1 MSPKAGPLRRL
12 CSFLVL
18 LRTFSPSHAATSSA
32 VIQFAFMCWP
42 FLKEGA
48 NLSREPPGAAHDE
61 SGGGDV
67 APGLA
72 PPTALGFR
80 KRFMAC
86 LQVLNAFSVVRL
98 PLAWPLVVPSL
109 TAWLA
114 CSVAHTIVHRFT
126 TTHSLIHRL
135 LLLSHWPGHSSFPDC
150 LLIVHLNT
158 LAASSPPGW
167 ALVL

>member
-1 MSPKAGPLRRL
+1 VFVPRVVAH
-12 CSFLVL
+12 L
-18 LRTFSPSHAATSSA
+18 LTVSCGNKQRGHP
-32 VIQFAFMCWP
+32 IRIYDCWP

-98 PLAWPLVVPSL
+98 PHPLLELSSSFWPLAWPVVVPACLL
-109 TAWLA
+109 T
-114 CSVAHTIVHRFT
+114 HTIVHRT
-126 TTHSLIHRL
+126 GLPLHTHSY
-135 LLLSHWPGHSSFPDC
+135 
-150 LLIVHLNT
+150 T
-158 LAASSPPGW
+158 ASSS
-167 ALVL
+167 